1 MKLSDNVKTAIVVLI
16 VIAVVAIAYITLP
29 KTTGTFDKGAEIN
42 SETFVELFGDAN
54 KIYIV
59 MDLRDASGAVVRTN
73 IMQCGVDFAGSYGL
87 VDKDVT
93 YMSLEGN
100 DCVIGNTEGT
110 GTYALGE
117 CLDMLND
124 GVSLYVIE
132 GDETKYYA
140 KAAMVGVN
148 EEYVMG
154 TCSVGSVPVN

>member
-1 MKLSDNVKTAIVVLI
+1 MKTAIVLLI
-16 VIAVVAIAYITLP
+16 VIAVVAVAYVSLP
-29 KTTGTFDKGAEIN
+29 KTSGTFDKGSEIN
-42 SETFVELFGDAN
+42 SETFVEIFGDAN
-54 KIYIV
+54 NIYIV
-59 MDLRDASGAVVRTN
+59 MDLRGASGAAVRTN

-87 VDKDVT
+87 VDKRVT
-93 YMSLEGN
+93 YMSLEG
-100 DCVIGNTEGT
+100 DECVIGNTDGT
-110 GTYALGE
+110 GTHTLGE

-132 GDETKYYA
+132 GDETKYYS